1 MFVLNICS
9 CVKTNPSLFRFL
21 SLFVGISRL
30 YHKRKETVTAIEA
43 CNYALDID
51 NQCDKALFLRATI
64 RASPKSAGATEVEL
78 SFKDAVS
85 AQKLLHGKLLELDKV
100 IKSTAKQVKPNKTA
114 SVASP
119 LTIEGDSSEDHQLL
133 ELGDDG
139 AFDLDHASSTVSL
152 AGDEEYQDEVGV
164 VYDETDENV
173 MAKKEVMKR
182 YREVSKYVNNLR
194 VDKMKQRDL
203 DKTWNGVFEKGVIY
217 DPSSISQT
225 KVGATNEGD
234 EGMPASVAN
243 QITDAQRLLQ
253 MYEQSNRHDDAERI
267 RNDVHAAKTKYER

>member
-1 MFVLNICS
+1 
-9 CVKTNPSLFRFL
+9 
-21 SLFVGISRL
+21 
-30 YHKRKETVTAIEA
+30 
-43 CNYALDID
+43 LDID
-51 NQCDKALFLRATI
+51 SQCDKALFLRATI

-85 AQKLLHGKLLELDKV
+85 AQKLLHGKLLKLDKV
-100 IKSTAKQVKPNKTA
+100 IKSTAKKVKSNKTA
-114 SVASP
+114 SVVPP
-119 LTIEGDSSEDHQLL
+119 LTIEEDSSEDNQLL

-139 AFDLDHASSTVSL
+139 AFDLDHTSPTVSL
-152 AGDEEYQDEVGV
+152 AGNEEYQDEVGV
-164 VYDETDENV
+164 VYDEADENV

-194 VDKMKQRDL
+194 VDKMKQKDL

-225 KVGATNEGD
+225 NGAINEGD

-267 RNDVHAAKTKYER
+267 RKDVHEAKTKYER